1 MAIDK
6 LIPQYLN
13 KDEDARLVKSYEMID
28 ALNVRV
34 SNDDAGNQGIVKN
47 VQGTTAIQPR
57 RPSETIPASGTNRV
71 IGAVSSEAGKVI
83 YFFLYNSAGNHGI
96 YAYSSITDTYQ
107 KVYSDSV
114 LKFNQTSYVDA
125 DVVIN
130 QFGEHLLYFTD
141 NVNEP
146 RKINAT
152 KALSAGYSVV
162 ISTGTDV
169 EKELFLT
176 VCKQP
181 PQTPITF
188 EFITEDADGDNQLK
202 DEVFQFAYQYVYDD
216 GEVSAISS
224 YSKLTVSE
232 THLAYD
238 SGTQALTDGENNA
251 LRLTF
256 NGSDGP
262 VTKIR
267 LLARRGNS
275 GSFFRITEVD
285 NTGSGT
291 QEFIFRNDSIYN
303 LVPEQ
308 DALKLFDS
316 VPRKAFTQAI
326 SNNRL
331 FYGNYTEGFDNIDTD
346 VYNYAVYHPR
356 PMFFDIGVERGDVEG
371 PQNVEQ
377 AAYYRH
383 LFGIRYPAEGSI
395 TPQGVVSYADAST
408 QGISFDLDL
417 SEINANISS
426 VPSSD
431 VAFNVQLSAHEFGL
445 GTFGDL
451 DMHFRFPVTVLGTD
465 GEVVHSQEYR
475 FCTPQYANTNTTP
488 PGNYDNT
495 FIGYNTGV
503 FGAND
508 ANSIGSLCRLQLTS
522 NLEFFDTF
530 TVDSVGAS
538 GTGDMSQAVGEQIAQ
553 NVVGLTATAAVR
565 PRDITNFS
573 GYDSNPLWDGLT
585 FSGVTGQYNHTC
597 RAFAADGSS
606 NQLTLWFDGSITY
619 QIYSAEYLNNGG
631 SPKLKCKIRLVDID
645 LNAIKVAHHSAS
657 TVSDAGG
664 SLPSDY
670 FGDGYSSSN
679 QTYDPD
685 GVICNIN
692 SNTENQNG
700 HLLKDQLTSASGSGN
715 KIISALT
722 EYELV
727 RGSVRY
733 VESGDKTATSFK
745 AGANHDFGVVYFDH
759 RNRPS
764 GVQKIDTVN
773 VAHFFSEKRS
783 GNLGRSEVDLRI
795 LHEPPYWAKKW
806 APVYSKN
813 TTYEKILQ
821 TTIAEAGLPRKS
833 KFEDILATDQST
845 DGANERKIIEALPGG
860 ETGVIFISLRTLEGK
875 TNSYKESKGANLSY
889 EFLEGD
895 VLRILEHAT
904 TEGGVARPGIELPI
918 TSYRYYTDNEEN
930 PIELFGDS
938 TGSDSNELNAYRR
951 SGWFLTVRDQGINN
965 FDRLSVAAQ
974 TDYFSENCL
983 VEIYRPKKK
992 LEDNVYYEIGDVH
1005 DVITV
1010 GGQLT
1015 HAGDRSNSSSPSFDI
1030 TITGATSFVTSQRL
1044 YLGDKIITLGTNSGY
1059 AFVNSIRVLP
1069 DGRYRYGIHYSN
1081 PFVDDFINT
1090 VDSGVTISTTVGDA
1104 TSIFPGV
1111 ITLEQ
1116 GDVYFRLRELLV
1128 NPKDASGVI
1137 DKTDAAKQEYQSFII
1152 EDESVSDFFESN
1164 STSIGRPHIE
1174 TPDQAEIT
1182 RVSSVTYSDPF
1193 VLDSTV
1199 LMLSSFNPTQF
1210 PFQDYSPQHGDICT
1224 LMDRNE
1230 ALLVMQENKVS
1241 NTPISRVLIESAADG
1256 QLVTSQQVMGTPTY
1270 YAGSYGP
1277 GLNPEG
1283 VVERFGKVFFS
1294 DVSSGDVVQLDG
1306 NGLAPISAKKMDS
1319 FFETNFENI
1328 ISNGQGY
1335 KVPSGYDPE
1344 NDEYIITM
1352 PVVSTKAISSTDSDI
1367 GAIGDVFAS
1376 TDLTTLS
1383 PDGVVDP
1390 IFRDG
1395 VNPYET
1401 IPDFWNL
1408 DVEVW
1413 NESGNGILFLDKL
1426 LEKGG
1431 VVLSKDLARSGRSG
1445 VNVAISTTDNLLRG
1459 VATITTADMS
1469 IDIPTSATKIA
1480 DGSSISLAV
1489 AAASAAQ
1496 AAQTIAWSPTKTFWL
1511 TFYSFTPELYA
1522 NLHNRFFS
1530 FVNGQM
1536 HRHNV
1541 NATYNNFYGSQYN
1554 SELTVVSKLNPSM
1567 IKVFDSLSLEGDAPW
1582 AAVVSNSNQETSEI
1596 TTAFYDEREGMYY
1609 TVIPKDSTASS
1620 TTNTSHR
1627 VVLGQ
1632 VASVDGT
1639 KITFTSK
1646 VSGLPFGLGDT
1657 LFKLESSSE
1666 TNLSLTISSVSGR
1679 KEITANTTVTGV
1691 AVGDTI
1697 MAVSNDDING
1707 DKIRDY
1713 YAQIK
1718 LTNTATNAVELYA
1731 VNTSFTMSPMHNEMG
1746 GQSRED

>member
-152 KALSAGYSVV
+152 KALSAGYSAV

-169 EKELFLT
+169 QKELFLT

-188 EFITEDADGDNQLK
+188 EFISEDTKRANQLK
-202 DEVFQFAYQYVYDD
+202 DGVFQFAYQYVYDD
-216 GEVSAISS
+216 GEISAISS
-224 YSKLTVSE
+224 YSQLAVSD
-232 THLAYD
+232 TNLAYD
-238 SGTQALTDGENNA
+238 VTSQNLYDSKDNA

-256 NGSDGP
+256 AGSAGP
-262 VTKIR
+262 VSKIR
-267 LLARRGNS
+267 LLGRRGNV
-275 GSFFRITEVD
+275 GAFFRITEVD
-285 NTGSGT
+285 NVGAGT
-291 QEFIFRNDSIYN
+291 QEFVFRNDGVFN
-303 LVPEQ
+303 LVPDQE
-308 DALKLFDS
+308 ALKLFDS

-331 FYGNYTEGFDNIDTD
+331 FYGNYTEGFDNIETD
-346 VYNYAVYHPR
+346 SFNYPVYHPR
-356 PMFFDIGVERGDVEG
+356 PIITEIDVDRGGVESSLTLE
-371 PQNVEQ
+371 EQ
-377 AAYYRH
+377 ATCRH
-383 LFGIRYPAEGSI
+383 LFGLNYPEAGLPRNS
-395 TPQGVVSYADAST
+395 VVSYADAST
-408 QGISFDLDL
+408 QGISFVVDL
-417 SEINANISS
+417 SGVTSS
-426 VPSSD
+426 SLNESD
-431 VAFNVQLSAHEFGL
+431 VSFSVTLGADELGIGSFGSLDMFFPFNVT
-445 GTFGDL
+445 TFDGDGGVIKSE
-451 DMHFRFPVTVLGTD
+451 DCRFV
-465 GEVVHSQEYR
+465 
-475 FCTPQYANTNTTP
+475 TPQYAQSGITP
-488 PGNYDNT
+488 PGNYDDS
-495 FIGYNTGV
+495 IGIGFNTGLTPST
-503 FGAND
+503 GQAGPTNQ
-508 ANSIGSLCRLQLTS
+508 SIGSLKNLALTS
-522 NLEFFDTF
+522 DLIFSTSF
-530 TVDSVGAS
+530 TTPAMTGEDEASIAEELATHISNAINGLQATVGVAPKVLNDDPGLLTDDNFAS
-538 GTGDMSQAVGEQIAQ
+538 YTGLNIGD
-553 NVVGLTATAAVR
+553 N
-565 PRDITNFS
+565 
-573 GYDSNPLWDGLT
+573 
-585 FSGVTGQYNHTC
+585 NHTC
-597 RAFAADGSS
+597 HARGIQTPNAALS
-606 NQLTLWFDGSITY
+606 LWFEGNVTY
-619 QIYSAEYLNNGG
+619 QIYETNFSQNNG
-631 SPKLKCKIRLVDID
+631 SPQLLCKIRLVDVD
-645 LNAIKVAHHSAS
+645 LDAIAAKTSLLGAATDYNDNWYGIVPGIQIT
-657 TVSDAGG
+657 TVHGADMVS
-664 SLPSDY
+664 
-670 FGDGYSSSN
+670 
-679 QTYDPD
+679 
-685 GVICNIN
+685 CNIN
-692 SNTENQNG
+692 SNTENSLGFTLRDSLGDGTN
-700 HLLKDQLTSASGSGN
+700 KITSAFSGFELLESNISVTDAEN
-715 KIISALT
+715 KVASP
-722 EYELV
+722 
-727 RGSVRY
+727 
-733 VESGDKTATSFK
+733 SFK
-745 AGANHDFGVVYFDH
+745 AGANHEFGIVYFDH

-764 GVQKIDTVN
+764 GVQKIDPVN
-773 VAHFFSEKRS
+773 VKHFYSDDRF
-783 GNLGRSEVDLRI
+783 GNLGKTEIDLRI
-795 LHEPPYWAKKW
+795 LHEPPSWAKKW

-813 TTYEKILQ
+813 TTYERILH

-833 KFEDILATDQST
+833 TFVDITATDQTTS
-845 DGANERKIIEALPGG
+845 GANERKIIEALPGG
-860 ETGVIFISLRTLEGK
+860 ATGVIFLSLRTLEGK
-875 TNSYKESKGANLSY
+875 TNSYKE
-889 EFLEGD
+889 
-895 VLRILEHAT
+895 
-904 TEGGVARPGIELPI
+904 
-918 TSYRYYTDNEEN
+918 EN
-930 PIELFGDS
+930 PIQVFGAS
-938 TGSDSNELNAYRR
+938 TGEADDLDELDAYRR
-951 SGWFLTVRDQGINN
+951 TGWFLTVRDQDISLFN
-965 FDRLSVAAQ
+965 REAVAAQ
-974 TDYFSENCL
+974 TDLFSERCL

-992 LEDNVYYEIGDVH
+992 LEDNVFYEVGDAH
-1005 DVITV
+1005 DIITV

-1030 TITGATSFVTSQRL
+1030 SITGSTSFVTAQRL

-1059 AFVNSIRVLP
+1059 AFVNSIRVLS
-1069 DGRYRYGIHYSN
+1069 DGRYRYGTHSSN
-1081 PFVDDFINT
+1081 PFVDGFINT
-1090 VDSGVTISTTVGDA
+1090 VDTGVTVSTTVGDA

-1111 ITLEQ
+1111 VTLEQ
-1116 GDVYFRLRELLV
+1116 GDVYFRLRQQLT
-1128 NPKDASGVI
+1128 NPTDTSGNP
-1137 DKTDAAKQEYQSFII
+1137 DKTDAANQIYRLFYI
-1152 EDESVSDFFESN
+1152 EDQSVSDFFESN
-1164 STSIGRPHIE
+1164 STSIGRPHVE

-1241 NTPISRVLIESAADG
+1241 NTPISRMLIESAADG

-1294 DVSSGDVVQLDG
+1294 DVSSGDVIQLDG

-1367 GAIGDVFAS
+1367 GAICDVFAP

-1408 DVEVW
+1408 DVEKW
-1413 NESGNGILFLDKL
+1413 NESGNGILLLDKL

-1431 VVLSKDLARSGRSG
+1431 VVLSKDLAPSSTSA

-1469 IDIPTSATKIA
+1469 IDIPTSAIKIA

-1541 NATYNNFYGSQYN
+1541 NTTYNNFYGSQHN
-1554 SELTVVSKLNPSM
+1554 SEVTVVSKLNPSM
-1567 IKVFDSLSLEGDAPW
+1567 IKVFDSLGLEGDAPW

-1620 TTNTSHR
+1620 TSNTSHR
-1627 VVLGQ
+1627 IVLGQ

-1646 VSGLPFGLGDT
+1646 VSGLPFGLGDA
-1657 LFKLESSSE
+1657 LFKLASSSE

-1746 GQSRED
+1746 GQSREN

>member
-57 RPSETIPASGTNRV
+57 RPSDTIPASGTNRV

-96 YAYSSITDTYQ
+96 YAYSSVTDTYL

-114 LKFNQTSYVDA
+114 LNFNQTSYVDA

-152 KALSAGYSVV
+152 KATSAGYSVV
-162 ISTGTDV
+162 ISTGTDA

-188 EFITEDADGDNQLK
+188 EFISEDTKRANQLK
-202 DEVFQFAYQYVYDD
+202 DSVFQFAYQYVYDD
-216 GEVSAISS
+216 GEISAISS
-224 YSKLTVSE
+224 YSQLAVSD
-232 THLAYD
+232 TNLAYD
-238 SGTQALTDGENNA
+238 VTSQNLYDSKDNA

-256 NGSDGP
+256 TGSAGP
-262 VTKIR
+262 VSKIR
-267 LLARRGNS
+267 LLARRGNV
-275 GSFFRITEVD
+275 GAFFRITEVD
-285 NTGSGT
+285 NVGAGT
-291 QEFIFRNDSIYN
+291 QEFVFRNDGVFN
-303 LVPEQ
+303 LVPDQE
-308 DALKLFDS
+308 ALKLFDS

-331 FYGNYTEGFDNIDTD
+331 FYGNYTEGFDNIETD
-346 VYNYAVYHPR
+346 SYNYPIYYPR
-356 PMFFDIGVERGDVEG
+356 PSIIDIEVERGAVESSPITG
-371 PQNVEQ
+371 FEGDD
-377 AAYYRH
+377 YRH
-383 LFGIRYPAEGSI
+383 IFGLSYPSSGF
-395 TPQGVVSYADAST
+395 TGDGVVSYADAST
-408 QGISFDLDL
+408 QGISFEIDLG
-417 SEINANISS
+417 EISS
-426 VPSSD
+426 SYINESD
-431 VAFNVQLSAHEFGL
+431 VSFSVTLGADEIGIGSFGALGMFFPFNVTTYTEDGTVILS
-445 GTFGDL
+445 D
-451 DMHFRFPVTVLGTD
+451 DCRFV
-465 GEVVHSQEYR
+465 
-475 FCTPQYANTNTTP
+475 TPQYAQSGITP
-488 PGNYDNT
+488 PGNYDDD
-495 FIGYNTGV
+495 IGIGFNTGLV
-503 FGAND
+503 STFVGEDPND
-508 ANSIGSLCRLQLTS
+508 DMSIGSLKNLALTS
-522 NLEFFDTF
+522 NLEFTSSF
-530 TVDSVGAS
+530 TVDAITS
-538 GTGDMSQAVGEQIAQ
+538 GSSDDLAEQLATQIGSAI
-553 NVVGLTATAAVR
+553 NGLQATAAVS
-565 PRDITNFS
+565 PKVLFDDPNFFS
-573 GYDSNPLWDGLT
+573 DGYYFDDE
-585 FSGVTGQYNHTC
+585 GQHNHTC
-597 RAFAADGSS
+597 HARGIQNPGAAIS
-606 NQLTLWFDGSITY
+606 LWFEGSVTY
-619 QIYSAEYLNNGG
+619 QIYETNFSTSSG
-631 SPKLKCKIRLVDID
+631 SPKLLCKIRLIDVDLD
-645 LNAIKVAHHSAS
+645 AIKVKRSA
-657 TVSDAGG
+657 
-664 SLPSDY
+664 L
-670 FGDGYSSSN
+670 GDN
-679 QTYDPD
+679 FTYD
-685 GVICNIN
+685 GFLAGITGNAVLGTQHVSCNIN
-692 SNTENQNG
+692 SNTENSLG
-700 HLLKDQLTSASGSGN
+700 FTLRDDLGDGTN
-715 KIISALT
+715 KIRSALKGF
-722 EYELV
+722 ELIQSNISLSDT
-727 RGSVRY
+727 SV
-733 VESGDKTATSFK
+733 KTASPSFK
-745 AGANHDFGVVYFDH
+745 AGANHDFGIVYFDH

-764 GVQKIDTVN
+764 GVQKIDSVN
-773 VAHFFSEKRS
+773 VAHFYSENRF
-783 GNLGRSEVDLRI
+783 GNIGRSEVDLRI
-795 LHEPPYWAKKW
+795 LHEPPSWAKKW

-813 TTYEKILQ
+813 TTYEKILH

-833 KFEDILATDQST
+833 IFEDILAADQST
-845 DGANERKIIEALPGG
+845 EGANERKIIEALPGG
-860 ETGVIFISLRTLEGK
+860 ETGVIFLSLRTLEGK
-875 TNSYKESKGANLSY
+875 SNSYKESKGANLSY

-895 VLRILEHAT
+895 VLRVLECRDSNGQT
-904 TEGGVARPGIELPI
+904 IRPGFELPI
-918 TSYRYYTDNEEN
+918 TSYRYYTDGDEN
-930 PIELFGDS
+930 PIQVFGAS
-938 TGSDSNELNAYRR
+938 TGEADDIDELDTYRR
-951 SGWFLTVRDQGINN
+951 TGWFLTVRDQDINLFN
-965 FDRLSVAAQ
+965 REAVAAQ
-974 TDYFSENCL
+974 TDLFSQNCL

-992 LEDNVYYEIGDVH
+992 LEDNVFYEVGDTH
-1005 DVITV
+1005 DIVTV

-1015 HAGDRSNSSSPSFDI
+1015 HAGDRSNSVSPSFDI
-1030 TITGATSFVTSQRL
+1030 IITSPTVFVSDQRL
-1044 YLGDKIITLGTNSGY
+1044 YLGDRIITLGTDSGY
-1059 AFVNSIRVLP
+1059 AFVNSIRVRT
-1069 DGRYRYGIHYSN
+1069 DGRYRYGIHSSN
-1081 PFVDDFINT
+1081 PFVDGFINT
-1090 VDSGVTISTTVGDA
+1090 IDTGVTVSTTVGDA

-1116 GDVYFRLRELLV
+1116 GDVYFRLRELLT
-1128 NPKDASGVI
+1128 NPKDTNGNP
-1137 DKTDAAKQEYQSFII
+1137 DKTDAAKQLYKLFYI
-1152 EDESVSDFFESN
+1152 EDQSASDFFESN

-1174 TPDQAEIT
+1174 TPDQADIT

-1199 LMLSSFNPTQF
+1199 LTLSSFNPTQF

-1294 DVSSGDVVQLDG
+1294 DVSSGDVIQLDG

-1367 GAIGDVFAS
+1367 GAIGDVFAP

-1408 DVEVW
+1408 DVERW

-1431 VVLSKDLARSGRSG
+1431 AVLSKDLAPSVRSG

-1469 IDIPTSATKIA
+1469 IDIPTSAIKIA

-1489 AAASAAQ
+1489 AAASTAQ

-1582 AAVVSNSNQETSEI
+1582 AAVVSNSNQETSQI
-1596 TTAFYDEREGMYY
+1596 KTAMYDEREGMYY
-1609 TVIPKDSTASS
+1609 TVMPKDSTASS

-1627 VVLGQ
+1627 IVLGQ
-1632 VASVDGT
+1632 VASFDGT

-1646 VSGLPFGLGDT
+1646 VSGLPFGLGDA

-1666 TNLSLTISSVSGR
+1666 TDLSLTISSVSGR
-1679 KEITANTTVTGV
+1679 KEITASTTVAGV

-1718 LTNTATNAVELYA
+1718 LTNNATNAVELYA

-1746 GQSRED
+1746 GQSREN